1 MLSIIFLVL
10 QLALAVYI
18 SYLCIAFIVGAPF
31 VPSTNPV
38 AAKMVELAR
47 IKKGAKVYD
56 LGSGDGRI
64 LRLAAQHGACATG
77 LEINPWLVLYTNL
90 RFGFT
95 KHPGTVW
102 ARWRNFWRADY
113 RDADI
118 VFVYLLPWHMN
129 KLADKLKRELKP
141 GALVVTNSFIMPG
154 WKQVR
159 QDAALHVYAYTHT
172 SVKS

>member
-31 VPSTNPV
+31 VPSASPV

-47 IKKGAKVYD
+47 IKNRARVYD

-64 LRLAAQHGACATG
+64 LLLAAQRGAHATG

-90 RFGFT
+90 RFGFK

-159 QDAALHVYAYTHT
+159 QDASLHVYVYKA
-172 SVKS
+172 